1 MPFVIASPC
10 IDVKDKACLKV
21 CPVDCIY
28 EGGRTLYIH
37 PTECIDCGL
46 CETVCPA
53 DAIHAD
59 DALPEAE
66 KPFLAVNAEFFG
78 TEVTNWGSPGGAD
91 AKHTTERD
99 HPLVA
104 AWPRR

>member
-21 CPVDCIY
+21 CPVDCISD
-28 EGGRTLYIH
+28 GGRTLYIP

-46 CETVCPA
+46 SETVCPA

-59 DALPEAE
+59 DAL
-66 KPFLAVNAEFFG
+66 KVIFG
-78 TEVTNWGSPGGAD
+78 GKKSVSMFEMT
-91 AKHTTERD
+91 KHVSK
-99 HPLVA
+99 HLK
-104 AWPRR
+104 